1 MSDPCIFVRILIRC
15 YDLGSWMELVLRS
28 FRSSIRLHIFKEW
41 NGTERI
47 SQLKIRFIYFFIL
60 MICRNQIQAF
70 LRIFLF
76 VSDQI
81 ISAMR

>member
-1 MSDPCIFVRILIRC
+1 MSVRILIYC
-15 YDLGSWMELVLRS
+15 YDLGSWTELVLRS

-60 MICRNQIQAF
+60 MICRN